1 MDKLKISAV
10 SYINSLPFV
19 YGIKKSGILIN
30 YELSLDVPSV
40 CAEKLKNNEVD
51 VGLIP
56 VAMIPEIPDS
66 KILTDYCIG
75 ATGPVRSVVL
85 ASNKELKK
93 IKNVYLDKESK
104 SSVKLAKILAEHYW
118 KIKPN
123 WELINISQIK
133 NFRDE
138 EAAVLIGD
146 KVFRH
151 EKSFKYIY
159 DLAEEWEKFTSL
171 PFVFACWVSN
181 KEIPANIIGQ
191 FNQAI
196 EYGVENKEKSV
207 ELISERK
214 IYDVDLLYYIKN
226 NICYELN
233 DNMYD
238 GLKLFLDYLKK

>member
-1 MDKLKISAV
+1 MNKLRISAV

-19 YGIKKSGILIN
+19 YGIKESGFLKN

-40 CAEKLKNNEVD
+40 CARKLMNNEVD

-56 VAMIPEIPDS
+56 VAMIPEIRDG

-85 ASNKELKK
+85 GSNKSLDK
-93 IKNVYLDKESK
+93 ITKIYLDTESK
-104 SSVKLAKILAEHYW
+104 SSVRLAKILAEQFW
-118 KIKPN
+118 KISPE
-123 WELINISQIK
+123 WETVDIL
-133 NFRDE
+133 NFRNFNED

-146 KVFRH
+146 KVFKY
-151 EKSFKYIY
+151 EKHFKYIY
-159 DLAEEWEKFTSL
+159 DLASEWQRFTSH

-181 KEIPANIIGQ
+181 KDIPSNIMHE
-191 FNQAI
+191 FNQAVG
-196 EYGVENKEKSV
+196 YGVEHKLKALEFFT
-207 ELISERK
+207 ERR
-214 IYDVDLLYYIKN
+214 IN
-226 NICYELN
+226 NIDLVDYIQNNIVYDLD